1 MNRPFRPVLLIL
13 ATMFLLCSTAVLF
26 AAETSL
32 EKPVFKSGKATL
44 TFADAP
50 LKTMTETPFAITITG
65 ATGIVISDAKLSIG
79 LDMPDMPM
87 PPNNP
92 AAAWKDDA
100 YRGTAIFTM
109 AGAWEVTVN
118 IQRPGYDQEHVIFK
132 IDEVM
137 MK

>member
-1 MNRPFRPVLLIL
+1 MKRPVRPVLLIL
-13 ATMFLLCSTAVLF
+13 PAIFLLYSSAVLL

-32 EKPVFKSGKATL
+32 EKPAFKSGKVTV

-50 LKTMTETPFAITITG
+50 LKTMTETPFAIKVAG
-65 ATGIVISDAKLSIG
+65 DTGIDISDAKLSTS

-87 PPNNP
+87 PPNHP
-92 AAAWKDDA
+92 TAIRKDGA
-100 YRGTAIFTM
+100 YRGVAIFTM
-109 AGAWEVTVN
+109 AGVWEMTVN

-132 IDEVM
+132 IDQVM

>member
-1 MNRPFRPVLLIL
+1 MNRPIRPALWIL
-13 ATMFLLCSTAVLF
+13 ATIFLFSGSTVLF

-32 EKPVFKSGKATL
+32 EEPAFKSGKATI

-50 LKTMTETPFAITITG
+50 LKAMTETAFSIKITG
-65 ATGIVISDAKLSIG
+65 DTGIVISDAKLSID

-87 PPNNP
+87 PPNRP
-92 AAAWKDDA
+92 VVTWKEGA
-100 YRGTAIFTM
+100 YRGNVIFTM
-109 AGAWEVTVN
+109 AGAWEVTVT

-132 IDEVM
+132 IDQVM

>member
-1 MNRPFRPVLLIL
+1 MKRPVRPALLIL
-13 ATMFLLCSTAVLF
+13 ATIFLFSSSSHLL

-32 EKPVFKSGKATL
+32 EMPAFKSGTARI

-50 LKTMTETPFAITITG
+50 LKTMTETSFAIKITG
-65 ATGIVISDAKLSIG
+65 DTGIDISDAKVTIG

-87 PPNNP
+87 PPNHP
-92 AAAWKDDA
+92 AATWKDGA

-109 AGAWEVTVN
+109 AGTWEMTVN
-118 IQRPGYDQEHVIFK
+118 IQRPGYDQEHVTFK
-132 IDEVM
+132 IDQVM

>member
-1 MNRPFRPVLLIL
+1 MNRLIRPALMIL
-13 ATMFLLCSTAVLF
+13 AIMFFLSSSDALY

-32 EKPVFKSGKATL
+32 EKPAFKSGKVTV

-50 LKTMTETPFAITITG
+50 LKTMTETPFAIMIAG
-65 ATGIVISDAKLSIG
+65 ATGITISDAKLSIA

-87 PPNNP
+87 PPNHP
-92 AAAWKDDA
+92 EATWEDGA

-109 AGAWEVTVN
+109 AGVWQMTVN
-118 IQRPGYDQEHVIFK
+118 IQRPGYDQEQIIFK
-132 IDEVM
+132 IDQVK

>member
-1 MNRPFRPVLLIL
+1 MNSPVRSILMIL
-13 ATMFLLCSTAVLF
+13 ATIFLVSNSAVLF

-32 EKPVFKSGKATL
+32 KRPAFKSGKVTL

-50 LKTMTETPFAITITG
+50 LKTMTETPFAIKVVG
-65 ATGIVISDAKLSIG
+65 DTGIDIGDAKLSIS

-87 PPNNP
+87 PPNHP
-92 AAAWKDDA
+92 AAIRKDGA
-100 YRGTAIFTM
+100 YRGVAIFTM
-109 AGAWEVTVN
+109 AGVWQMAIS

-132 IDEVM
+132 IDQVM

>member
-1 MNRPFRPVLLIL
+1 MNKPVRPVLLIL
-13 ATMFLLCSTAVLF
+13 ATILLLSSSAVLF

-32 EKPVFKSGKATL
+32 ERPVFKSGKATL

-50 LKTMTETPFAITITG
+50 LKTMTETPFAIKITG
-65 ATGIVISDAKLSIG
+65 DTGIVISDAKLSTA

-87 PPNNP
+87 PPNHP
-92 AAAWKDDA
+92 AATWKDGA

-109 AGAWEVTVN
+109 AGAWEMTVN
-118 IQRPGYDQEHVIFK
+118 IQRPGYDQEHVLFK
-132 IDEVM
+132 IDQVM

>member
-1 MNRPFRPVLLIL
+1 MNTPFRPVLLIL
-13 ATMFLLCSTAVLF
+13 ATIFLLSSSAGLF

-44 TFADAP
+44 TFADVP

-65 ATGIVISDAKLSIG
+65 ATGIVISDAKMSIG
-79 LDMPDMPM
+79 LDMPEMPM
-87 PPNNP
+87 PPNHP
-92 AAAWKDDA
+92 AAIWKDGA
-100 YRGTAIFTM
+100 YRGIAIFTM
-109 AGAWEVTVN
+109 AGAWEMSVN
-118 IQRPGYDQEHVIFK
+118 IQRPGYDQEHVTFK